1 MAAWAALQQRR
12 REEALE
18 EDELQSA
25 AGSLCSDYEKRG
37 ARGGEG
43 SLVSTASSEGA
54 MEGGGSSS
62 SSSVAGSTA
71 CAAGDSG
78 APHAWLRRPQ
88 GNADEEFREALHRV
102 REAELRQQNA
112 LDQLLESVAS
122 LREQVPQSSVL
133 RQGFPAP
140 LQQPL
145 LSTAQAQRQL
155 SREDDASAAPPMAE
169 LTSPQRVADTLA
181 ERVAKQAATT
191 TRLLQGFACSAAAL
205 GSDAG
210 SFGLAGHS

>member
-145 LSTAQAQRQL
+145 LSTAQ
-155 SREDDASAAPPMAE
+155 DDASAAPPMAE